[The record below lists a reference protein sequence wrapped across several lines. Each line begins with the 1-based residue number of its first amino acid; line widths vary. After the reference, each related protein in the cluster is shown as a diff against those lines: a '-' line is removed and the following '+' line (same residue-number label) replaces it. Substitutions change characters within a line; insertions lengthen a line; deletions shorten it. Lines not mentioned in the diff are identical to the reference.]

1 MAKTFYKYGER
12 DAIQYTDWSK
22 ISQNFST
29 MISDELMRRENQKA
43 EIQKGVDETMKL
55 INDNP
60 IGDFDVANDFSL
72 SHAKNAQEYLL
83 MTDRL
88 LKSGVIN
95 PQDFVRMRE
104 NLKTSTEGIYKV
116 ANAYQERYQQVMD
129 DINSGDPKLS
139 NLVYSQ
145 MMSLEGIGQL
155 KNTDAIIDTSS
166 GRVNLS
172 KYDVAED
179 GVKNYTEAYTT
190 NELMAFLQSDI
201 NRFDVKG
208 VAKKSADS
216 LGGLTE
222 QYFTEAKR
230 AGGVHKL
237 LEKVNMQDSSEL
249 KGVKEGYQKWLNDTV
264 DSYMSDVQQ
273 ASILVDFLQGQG
285 YEAVTDKRKFDD
297 DKTGKLLYIK
307 PNGELDFKDGQKEL
321 ARDTLKNQ
329 IHYAIERKYNEKA
342 GGTKPY
348 PRSSGTTSKATAGFG
363 NYWMKVASESSLEDK
378 QAALDAAIKSNQA
391 IKADIVGANIVE
403 TPTGFQIQVSKKNS
417 QDNYVIDIPK
427 SVDAEQWAGFG
438 GQMVKDIDIQK
449 MIAANKDWTFIDT
462 GFADLESVT
471 RGEQLQRMTDQE
483 VIDTYAPLPR
493 EITVDD
499 KVATY
504 DGVEYDMSD
513 KVDVRKV
520 FNLMIDN
527 NPTIFEG
534 IDVDDTTYG
543 KNIVSIKGTVIN
555 EDGNEV
561 TKTKRVN
568 ITTLDLNNIE
578 SEFTEKVLEMLGSQ
592 EAATRAEKMR
602 MRSET
607 EFLPLESSKGAA
619 EGDKVFEG

>member
-12 DAIQYTDWSK
+12 DAIQYTDWSE
-22 ISQNFST
+22 ISKNFST
-29 MISDELMRRENQKA
+29 MISDELTRREDKKA
-43 EIQKGVDETMKL
+43 EIQKGVDETMKF

-83 MTDRL
+83 MTDKL
-88 LKSGVIN
+88 LKAGKIR

-104 NLKTSTEGIYKV
+104 NLKTGTEGIYEV
-116 ANAYQERYQQVMD
+116 ANAYQKRYQEVMD
-129 DINSGDPKLS
+129 DINSGDPQLS

-145 MMSLEGIGQL
+145 MTSLEGIGKL

-172 KYDVAED
+172 KYDVADD

-190 NELMAFLQSDI
+190 NELKAFLQSDI
-201 NRFDVKG
+201 KRFDVKG
-208 VAKKSADS
+208 VAKEAADS

-222 QYFTEAKR
+222 SYVAEAQR
-230 AGGVHKL
+230 AGGIHIL
-237 LEKVNMQDSSEL
+237 RESVNRYDSSEL
-249 KGVKEGYQKWLNDTV
+249 KGVKEGYQKWLDDTV

-273 ASILVDFLQGQG
+273 ASILVDFLQGKG
-285 YEAVTDKRKFDD
+285 YKAVTDRRKFDE
-297 DKTGKLLYIK
+297 DKTGKLLYIR
-307 PNGELDFKDGQKEL
+307 PNGQLEFQDGQKEL
-321 ARDTLKNQ
+321 AKNTLKNQ
-329 IHYAIERKYNEKA
+329 IHYSIERKYSEKMA
-342 GGTKPY
+342 GYKPY
-348 PRSSGTTSKATAGFG
+348 PKATTSTGKATAGFG

-391 IKADIVGANIVE
+391 IKADIVGANIIE
-403 TPTGFQIQVSKKNS
+403 TDTGFQIQVSKKNS
-417 QDNYVIDIPK
+417 QDNYTIDIPRV
-427 SVDAEQWAGFG
+427 VDAEQWAGFG

-449 MIAANKDWTFIDT
+449 MIAANKDWTFIDS
-462 GFADLESVT
+462 GFGNLESVT

-483 VIDTYAPLPR
+483 VYDTYAPLPR
-493 EITVDD
+493 EVTVKD

-527 NPTIFEG
+527 NPTLFED
-534 IDVDDTTYG
+534 IDVDA
-543 KNIVSIKGTVIN
+543 KTVRDNFIFIEGYVTN
-555 EDGNEV
+555 EDG
-561 TKTKRVN
+561 KRVRKTDYVD
-568 ITTLDLNNIE
+568 IRTLDLNNIE
-578 SEFTEKVLEMLGSQ
+578 SEFSEIIFDMLGSQ
-592 EAATRAEKMR
+592 DAATRAEKMR

-607 EFLPLESSKGAA
+607 EFLPLEPKSATEIYTG
-619 EGDKVFEG
+619 GY